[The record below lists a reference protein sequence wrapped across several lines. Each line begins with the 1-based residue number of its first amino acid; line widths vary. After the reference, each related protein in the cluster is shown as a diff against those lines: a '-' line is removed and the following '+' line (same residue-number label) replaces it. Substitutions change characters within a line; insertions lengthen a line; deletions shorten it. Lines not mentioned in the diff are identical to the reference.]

1 VIRSILPA
9 LIISTL
15 LFSCSS
21 TAVVTID
28 QGSALTGYTPSEPSI
43 AISQSDPQNIVAGS
57 ILDNYYFSKN
67 GGKSWKKGKI
77 KSQYGVY
84 GDPVVISD
92 KDGKFYFFHLSNPKE
107 KAFHSEEFL
116 DRIIIHPSTDQGKS
130 FNTESF
136 IGYSE
141 TKDQDKPWAVAD
153 HNSNAIYTSWTQFD
167 KYRSKIDSDR
177 SNIMFSKSTDSGI
190 TWSDAI
196 RINQKSGDCLD
207 GDMTT
212 EGAVP
217 AAGNDGEIF
226 VAWAFNDTI
235 WLDKSYD
242 GGETWLKEDI
252 YVSEQIGGW
261 DIDVPGFGRVNGM
274 PILVADNSNEKTK
287 GNLYISFAD
296 QRNGVDNTDVWI
308 VKSEDNGNTWSDPI
322 KVNTDNGSKHQ
333 FFTWLAIDQKDGNL
347 YSVFYD
353 RRNHEDTNTDVYL
366 AWSSDGGLNFNDT
379 KINDRAFTPN
389 PKLFLGDYNNISV
402 VNGIIAP
409 IWTESHESKTSIKT
423 RILKKQELGD
433 L

>member
-1 VIRSILPA
+1 LIKLILSA
-9 LIISTL
+9 VFISVL
-15 LFSCSS
+15 FFSCSS
-21 TAVVTID
+21 TSVVTID
-28 QGSALTGYTPSEPSI
+28 QRSALKGHSPSEPSI

-57 ILDNYYFSKN
+57 ILDNFYLSKN

-77 KSQYGVY
+77 KSKYGVY

-92 KDGKFYFFHLSNPKE
+92 KNGQFYFFHLSNPKG
-107 KAFHSEEFL
+107 KAFNSEEFL
-116 DRIIIHPSTDQGKS
+116 DRIIFHRSTDQGKT
-130 FNTESF
+130 FDTESF
-136 IGYSE
+136 IGYNE

-153 HNSNAIYTSWTQFD
+153 HNTNAIYTSWTQFD
-167 KYRSKIDSDR
+167 KYGSKVETDR
-177 SNIMFSKSTDSGI
+177 SNIMFSKSTDAGI

-217 AAGNDGEIF
+217 AAGDDGEIF
-226 VAWAFNDTI
+226 VTWSFNDTI
-235 WLDKSYD
+235 WLDISYD

-274 PILVADNSNEKTK
+274 PILVADHSSEKTN

-296 QRNGVDNTDVWI
+296 QRNGTDNTDIWI
-308 VKSEDNGNTWSDPI
+308 VISEDKGITWSDPI
-322 KVNTDNGSKHQ
+322 KVNNDAGSKHQ
-333 FFTWLAIDQKDGNL
+333 FFTWLAIDQSDGNL

-353 RRNHEDTNTDVYL
+353 RRNHEDTKTDVYL
-366 AWSSDGGLNFNDT
+366 AWSSDGGISFKNA
-379 KINDRAFTPN
+379 KINDQAFTPN

-402 VNGIIAP
+402 VKGVIAP
-409 IWTESHESKTSIKT
+409 IWTESHEFKTSIKT
-423 RILKKQELGD
+423 RVLKKQELSD